1 MRKCFLRLF
10 FAKSLCSTFILN
22 RRVYPPRPG
31 SNTMKP
37 FLPHND
43 CLGMITL
50 QNGTRNR
57 GRCDLNQ
64 LTRMRRNKYAQMWNT
79 MMLICDSTSSLFA
92 IKLTLP
98 KLWLELTGMNLDK
111 FSQMSITMMLIC
123 DSTSSLFA
131 IKHLW

>member
-1 MRKCFLRLF
+1 
-10 FAKSLCSTFILN
+10 
-22 RRVYPPRPG
+22 
-31 SNTMKP
+31 MKP

-64 LTRMRRNKYAQMWNT
+64 LTRMNLDKFSQMSIT
-79 MMLICDSTSSLFA
+79 MLLICYCTISLFA
-92 IKLTLP
+92 IKHTLP

-131 IKHLW
+131 IKHM